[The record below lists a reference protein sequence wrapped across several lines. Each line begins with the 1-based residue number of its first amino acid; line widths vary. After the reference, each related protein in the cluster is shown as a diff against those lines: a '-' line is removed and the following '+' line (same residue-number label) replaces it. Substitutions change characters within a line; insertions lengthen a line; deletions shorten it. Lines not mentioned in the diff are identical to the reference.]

1 MERNNFNVNFLK
13 KIKKQSNE
21 KISIL
26 EIGTVF
32 FEHLKRYLNADSAYI
47 SFESNEKKFLEFSEK
62 FEEVHITDKKED
74 LFNKSFDYIVMN
86 FDFNNNIEDIEK
98 AINLVKELDYKELNI
113 FLVSREP
120 SFNLNYF
127 LEIAKKNNF
136 KLETEEKYHYFNIFI
151 SHTKTKEVREEIKK
165 PEELEVE
172 ISIDKTIN
180 EV

>member
-32 FEHLKRYLNADSAYI
+32 FEHLKRYLNPNSSYI
-47 SFESNEKKFLEFSEK
+47 SFESNDEKFLEFSEK
-62 FEEVHITDKKED
+62 FEGVQITDKKED
-74 LFNKSFDYIVMN
+74 LSNKSFDYIVMN
-86 FDFNNNIEDIEK
+86 FDLNNNLEDIEK
-98 AINLVKELDYKELNI
+98 AINLIKELNYKELNI
-113 FLVSREP
+113 FLVSR
-120 SFNLNYF
+120 NNDIKTF
-127 LEIAKKNNF
+127 LEIAQKNNF
-136 KLETEEKYHYFNIFI
+136 NFEYEEKYNYFNIFI

-172 ISIDKTIN
+172 ISIEKTIN